1 MTMMTRTATM
11 TQILTPRQ
19 PRELRIQNANSSET
33 RNSRNTSTRD
43 QHFPSDYFLRSL
55 IIIIL

>member
-1 MTMMTRTATM
+1 MTMMTRSATM

-43 QHFPSDYFLRSL
+43 QHFPSDYFLRDPY
-55 IIIIL
+55 